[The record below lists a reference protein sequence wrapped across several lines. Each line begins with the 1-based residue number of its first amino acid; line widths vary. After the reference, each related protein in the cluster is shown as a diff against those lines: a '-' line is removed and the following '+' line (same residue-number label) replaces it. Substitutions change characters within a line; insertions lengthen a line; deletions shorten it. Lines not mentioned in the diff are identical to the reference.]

1 MDEGEIKMGAGIK
14 LVIALVLIM
23 PKSAIC
29 EKELLHPLEQAN
41 TGTVVKVAGL
51 LKCREVLLNQS

>member
-1 MDEGEIKMGAGIK
+1 MGAGLK

-23 PKSAIC
+23 PKLAIC